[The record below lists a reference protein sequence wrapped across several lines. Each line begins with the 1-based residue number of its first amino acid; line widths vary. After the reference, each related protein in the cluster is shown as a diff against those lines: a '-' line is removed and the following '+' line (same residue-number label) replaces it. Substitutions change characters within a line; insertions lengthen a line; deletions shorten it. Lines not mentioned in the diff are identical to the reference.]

1 MISARRIGSLI
12 SSRPEFPV
20 ASQKKSKIA
29 VLTGTR
35 AEFGLLRSVM
45 EEIGRSQR
53 LTLQL
58 IVTGAHLSERFGA
71 TKSEIE
77 SEGWAVDAA
86 VPILEPGDAPVN
98 IAHTISNG
106 VRAFADTFQRLRPDC
121 LVLLGDRYEILA
133 AAAAA
138 LPFNIP
144 VAHIHGGEI
153 TEGAIDD
160 AARHAITKLSHLHF
174 TAAEPYRRRVIQMGE
189 SPERVFNVGA
199 LGVDNIVSLDRL
211 DDNALVELLGR
222 PLGRP
227 LLLVTYHPV
236 TREPERAGE
245 KVAALTTALSG
256 ICSKHRDAM
265 IVVTGVNA
273 DTANRSI
280 ASAFDDFA
288 ASHPVQVIQRASLGQ
303 RAYLSLLARSDAVVG
318 NSSSGIIEAPYL
330 RVPTVN
336 VGSRQN
342 GRLMATSVISVE
354 EEANAIE
361 RAVEKALSADF
372 RSALSTADLPY
383 KALGAARRIVQALEK
398 TSFSGL
404 CAKSFFDLPIA
415 GQST

>member
-1 MISARRIGSLI
+1 MISVRRIESLI
-12 SSRPEFPV
+12 FSRPEYPV
-20 ASQKKSKIA
+20 ASQQKSKIA

-35 AEFGLLRSVM
+35 AEFGLLRPVM
-45 EEIGRSQR
+45 KEIERSER

-77 SEGWAVDAA
+77 SEGWVIDAA
-86 VPILEPGDAPVN
+86 VPILEPGDAPVD

-106 VRAFADTFQRLRPDC
+106 VRAFADIFQKMQPDC

-133 AAAAA
+133 AAVAA
-138 LPFNIP
+138 LPFNVP

-174 TAAEPYRRRVIQMGE
+174 TAAELYRRRVIQMGE
-189 SPERVFNVGA
+189 SPERVLNVGA

-211 DDNALVELLGR
+211 GDSALVELLGR
-222 PLGRP
+222 SLGHP

-288 ASHPVQVIQRASLGQ
+288 ASHPTQVIQRASLGQ

-342 GRLMATSVISVE
+342 GRLMAASVISVE
-354 EEANAIE
+354 EEAGAIE
-361 RAVEKALSADF
+361 RAVERALSADF
-372 RSALSTADLPY
+372 RAALATVDPPY
-383 KALGAARRIVQALEK
+383 KPLGAARRIVQALEK
-398 TSFSGL
+398 TAFSGL
-404 CAKSFFDLPIA
+404 CAKSFFDLPVV
-415 GQST
+415 GQPT

>member
-1 MISARRIGSLI
+1 MI